1 MYSSMEL
8 LTHLKAALPFVSNLP
23 TSVLSGLAYSAR
35 VIGVKPCVIAW
46 TSRDK
51 SDVVMLAAGRA
62 RIARP
67 KHTRSS
73 SSMEAGE
80 HVKQKDV
87 DVLAQI
93 RTGAVVNWENQEL
106 GDDAVLIAGAGEDEE
121 EGEDEDIDDGGMSP
135 GEACVL
141 LILPRALLRSK
152 LSRDTAAQQ
161 TMDDAARVVEQEV
174 ARGRRK
180 VNDLNVMHAMQ
191 VDAVGRLDV
200 ALTDATASA
209 AATVQIMR
217 ERQESAPSFSMLD
230 SVPDGEE
237 DYFNQTPAGFDEVS
251 AFLAAQKQQAAEQPT
266 EEDVSRR
273 ASRASEDLT
282 SYLHA
287 QQEENVADVEGV
299 RDGEEDYFN
308 QAPAGFDEV
317 SAFLAAQKQRAAEQ
331 PTEEDVSR
339 RASEDLTGYLHAQ
352 QEENV
357 SYIEKEESTPSP
369 DEREKQSAHAH
380 ARFGQPSLPSISRA
394 MAEVE
399 QQLLRARVSAPVR
412 RHQNFATP
420 AMATPAMAAAT
431 PAMAAATPTVMPQ
444 PQLQGD
450 SHLDLVQQLAARL
463 AEAEAKLAKA
473 VSVAAAWKAKCAE
486 ERRKSARL
494 EAALHALTST
504 GGL

>member
-251 AFLAAQKQQAAEQPT
+251 AFLAAQKQ
-266 EEDVSRR
+266 
-273 ASRASEDLT
+273 
-282 SYLHA
+282 
-287 QQEENVADVEGV
+287 
-299 RDGEEDYFN
+299 
-308 QAPAGFDEV
+308 
-317 SAFLAAQKQRAAEQ
+317 RAAEQ

-369 DEREKQSAHAH
+369 DEREKQSAHAD

>member
-1 MYSSMEL
+1 
-8 LTHLKAALPFVSNLP
+8 
-23 TSVLSGLAYSAR
+23 
-35 VIGVKPCVIAW
+35 
-46 TSRDK
+46 
-51 SDVVMLAAGRA
+51 
-62 RIARP
+62 
-67 KHTRSS
+67 
-73 SSMEAGE
+73 
-80 HVKQKDV
+80 
-87 DVLAQI
+87 
-93 RTGAVVNWENQEL
+93 
-106 GDDAVLIAGAGEDEE
+106 
-121 EGEDEDIDDGGMSP
+121 
-135 GEACVL
+135 
-141 LILPRALLRSK
+141 
-152 LSRDTAAQQ
+152 
-161 TMDDAARVVEQEV
+161 MDDAARVVEQEV

-217 ERQESAPSFSMLD
+217 ERQESAPSLPMLD

-237 DYFNQTPAGFDEVS
+237 DYFNQT
-251 AFLAAQKQQAAEQPT
+251 
-266 EEDVSRR
+266 
-273 ASRASEDLT
+273 
-282 SYLHA
+282 
-287 QQEENVADVEGV
+287 
-299 RDGEEDYFN
+299 
-308 QAPAGFDEV
+308 PAGFDEV

-420 AMATPAMAAAT
+420 TMATPAMAAAT
-431 PAMAAATPTVMPQ
+431 PAMAAVTPTVMPQ